1 MKHVIQIHMTN
12 ACNLKCEYCYI
23 NQNSKKLTFDVLK
36 KQIKNIQYLSKK
48 IDDGARYYE
57 NIGKLMFE
65 FILLGKES
73 QYLPKNKKFYD
84 GLSEYMNYLDLDDN
98 NTYIFTNKEKQ
109 YFEEKLFMQSND
121 EFLSL
126 F

>member
-48 IDDGARYYE
+48 IDDGSRYYE

-84 GLSEYMNYLDLDDN
+84 GLSEYMNYLDIDDN
-98 NTYIFTNKEKQ
+98 NTYIFTSKEK
-109 YFEEKLFMQSND
+109 
-121 EFLSL
+121 
-126 F
+126 